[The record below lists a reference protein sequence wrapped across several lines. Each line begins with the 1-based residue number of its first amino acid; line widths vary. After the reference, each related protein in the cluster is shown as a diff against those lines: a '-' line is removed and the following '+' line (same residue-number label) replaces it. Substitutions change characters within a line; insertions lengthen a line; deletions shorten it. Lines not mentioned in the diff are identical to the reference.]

1 MIFPFFVD
9 VHYKC
14 HPQPQTTQPPE
25 HDPEMV
31 DWDEQQEPTIAGL
44 GVGGQLSGSTR
55 HHVRNTPT
63 NLPSLPSPITR
74 IWPKKEWREKL

>member
-1 MIFPFFVD
+1 
-9 VHYKC
+9 
-14 HPQPQTTQPPE
+14 
-25 HDPEMV
+25 MV

-63 NLPSLPSPITR
+63 NLPSLPSQLPEYGQRKNGGRSFDLCTERYLNHAIMTNIITD
-74 IWPKKEWREKL
+74 KGDNF

>member
-1 MIFPFFVD
+1 
-9 VHYKC
+9 
-14 HPQPQTTQPPE
+14 
-25 HDPEMV
+25 MV

-63 NLPSLPSPITR
+63 NLPSLPSQLP
-74 IWPKKEWREKL
+74 EYG

>member
-1 MIFPFFVD
+1 
-9 VHYKC
+9 
-14 HPQPQTTQPPE
+14 
-25 HDPEMV
+25 MV

-63 NLPSLPSPITR
+63 NLNYPLYPPNYQNMA
-74 IWPKKEWREKL
+74 KERMEGEALILCSERNLHHAVMTNIIIVKGDNF